1 MSSARTGRR
10 WSSGGFR
17 AFRED
22 LVAWPVPPPAE
33 GPSGDAALS
42 GMSIEELRA
51 ELIRA
56 KGELR
61 VLQTRVDALTAE
73 NERLRR
79 VHL

>member
-1 MSSARTGRR
+1 
-10 WSSGGFR
+10 
-17 AFRED
+17 
-22 LVAWPVPPPAE
+22 
-33 GPSGDAALS
+33 
-42 GMSIEELRA
+42 MSIEELRA